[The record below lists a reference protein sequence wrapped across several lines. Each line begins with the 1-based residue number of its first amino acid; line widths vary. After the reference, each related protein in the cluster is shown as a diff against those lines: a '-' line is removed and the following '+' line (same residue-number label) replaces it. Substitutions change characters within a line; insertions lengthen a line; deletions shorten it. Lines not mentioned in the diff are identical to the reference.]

1 MTGPR
6 LANVLVELTAHSQPD
21 LNLTQARVRGKSLAE
36 QGDDAQQST
45 RKEAASDAEVRM

>member
-6 LANVLVELTAHSQPD
+6 PANVLIGLTAHSQLD
-21 LNLTQARVRGKSLAE
+21 LTLTQARVRGKSLAE

-45 RKEAASDAEVRM
+45 RKEAASDAGVRI